1 MKPLIPILSM
11 GLALA
16 GFSAADQ
23 APAVVRFS
31 NNDRLSGSLDSLT
44 ADLLVWK
51 SPVLEKPAQFF
62 LKDVLDVSLPGT
74 LPESPA
80 DHEATLSLMGGDTVR
95 GQLASVTD
103 EVVALDT
110 WFAGRM
116 NFNRLM
122 VAGLKIEGKSAVLYR
137 GPSGLEGWTQADEN
151 PVWSYRASAFRSKAA
166 GGIARDDLLPEE
178 CAISFDI
185 AWKGDSLGL
194 KVIVFSDDP
203 SSDAPS
209 SGYELS
215 FQRGSIY
222 LRNCKTSSFLGS
234 THEQVLMEND
244 RARVEIRASSK
255 SGKVCL
261 LINDRIIEAWSDPDV
276 GRGKF
281 GRCLH
286 FVAQNTTPL
295 KVSGIGIAP
304 WDGALDRMPE
314 PRVGMMRQFGVQQG
328 QGQGQGEEKP
338 APQEK
343 PDEGR
348 MELAN
353 GDSLQGEVVS
363 IHEGVITVKTPF
375 GEVKIPV
382 ARLRTVALKKVDL
395 ERSIRRNGD
404 IRAWFA
410 DGSSIIFRLDSVGDG
425 TLIGSS
431 QNFGTATFNI
441 AAFNRIEFN
450 IHDRELDDKRDTA
463 DW

>member
-11 GLALA
+11 GLAWAGLA
-16 GFSAADQ
+16 VAED

-31 NNDRLSGSLDSLT
+31 NNDRLSGALDSLT

-51 SPVLEKPAQFF
+51 SPVLEKPTPFF
-62 LKDVLDVSLPGT
+62 LKDVLDLSLPGT
-74 LPESPA
+74 LPESTA

-103 EVVALDT
+103 ETVSLDT

-122 VAGLKIEGKSAVLYR
+122 VAGLKIEGKSAFLYR
-137 GPSGLEGWTQADEN
+137 GPTGLEGWTQSDEK
-151 PVWSYRASAFRSKAA
+151 PVWSYSASAFRSKAA
-166 GGIARDDLLPEE
+166 GGIARNDVLPEE
-178 CAISFDI
+178 CAVTFDI

-209 SGYELS
+209 SGYEIS

-234 THEQVLMEND
+234 THEQTLMEND

-261 LINDRIIEAWSDPDV
+261 LINDRIVEAWSDPDV

-295 KVSGIGIAP
+295 RVSGIGIAP
-304 WDGALDRMPE
+304 WDGVLDRMPE
-314 PRVGMMRQFGVQQG
+314 PRVGMMRQFGF
-328 QGQGQGEEKP
+328 QGQGQGEEAKP

-343 PDEGR
+343 PAEGR

-353 GDSLQGEVVS
+353 GDSLEGEVVS

-375 GEVKIPV
+375 GEVKVPV

-395 ERSIRRNGD
+395 ERCIRRNGD
-404 IRAWFA
+404 IRAWFS
-410 DGSSIIFRLDSVGDG
+410 DGSSIVFRLDSVGDG
-425 TLIGSS
+425 TLTGSS
-431 QNFGTATFNI
+431 QNFGTATFKI

-450 IHDRELDDKRDTA
+450 IHDRELEEKRDTA